1 MASPLDD
8 LERRDLREKVDLLI
22 KMNIALQEQLKTFV
36 IVEKKKFLRLLERVE
51 QSRVLT
57 LGRTV
62 KKLRSENAK
71 LRKLL

>member
-8 LERRDLREKVDLLI
+8 LERRDLREKIDLLI
-22 KMNIALQEQLKTFV
+22 KMNIALQEQLKMFV
-36 IVEKKKFLRLLERVE
+36 IVEQKKFLRLLERVE

-57 LGRTV
+57 LGRAV

>member
-8 LERRDLREKVDLLI
+8 LERRALHEKVGLLI

-36 IVEKKKFLRLLERVE
+36 IVEQKKFRRLLERVE
-51 QSRVLT
+51 NSRVLT